1 MIYFKNPKKYLG
13 MDFIDI
19 NIPENLAQ
27 LNAYYKTREEIFCKE
42 QKLFQVS
49 DMDVKDKEAIPIIA
63 INHYL
68 GSPDEVVGV
77 VRIYEEKSREWFG
90 GRLAVTKE
98 YRTFSKYVCPN
109 LFSSSSISPLY
120 NMSVAAGLIYR
131 AVSLANYLGCDKFS
145 AYVQEQNVKLF
156 ERLNWKIIQE
166 VDLHGVKHFLMEAIL
181 DAYPATPIYTHSES
195 SHLKSISNITKV
207 A

>member
-1 MIYFKNPKKYLG
+1 MIYFKNAKKCLG

-19 NIPENLAQ
+19 NIPENLTQ
-27 LNAYYKTREEIFCKE
+27 LEAYYKTREQIFCKE
-42 QKLFQVS
+42 QGLFNKT
-49 DMDVKDKEAIPIIA
+49 DKDEKDKESIPIIA

-77 VRIYEEKSREWFG
+77 VRIYEEKEREWFG
-90 GRLAVTKE
+90 GRLAVTKD

-109 LFSSSSISPLY
+109 LFSQQSISPLY
-120 NMSVAAGLIYR
+120 SMSVAAGLIYR
-131 AVSLANYLGCDKFS
+131 AVSLANYLGCDKFF

-156 ERLNWKIIQE
+156 KRLNWKVVQE
-166 VDLHGVKHFLMEAIL
+166 VDLHGVTHFLMEAIL
-181 DAYPATPIYTHSES
+181 EAYPATPIYTHSES
-195 SHLKSISNITKV
+195 NLKSISKINKV